1 MTTRE
6 EVKEVA
12 SDVARWWWLWM
23 VAGIAWIFVAM
34 IILQLDAASVRTVGF
49 IVGAMLF
56 VAGIQYLLIAMVAEG
71 WKWLWGAFGT
81 VLVVAGATAMI
92 NPAKAFG
99 NVADMLGFLFAFVG
113 IIWIVE
119 ALAMHGLN
127 DFWWLTLVAGI
138 LMLVIGFWAGGQFF
152 FDKAYILLVF
162 AGMWAIMRGLL
173 DMIRAFQIRMVG
185 KIAAQL

>member
-56 VAGIQYLLIAMVAEG
+56 VAGIQYLLIAMVAVA
-71 WKWLWGAFGT
+71 LAAVLQALIQPVFPLRVQVPTRAFWQIP
-81 VLVVAGATAMI
+81 LVAIVASTLAAVGGMRKVASSD
-92 NPAKAFG
+92 PAKAF
-99 NVADMLGFLFAFVG
+99 
-113 IIWIVE
+113 
-119 ALAMHGLN
+119 
-127 DFWWLTLVAGI
+127 
-138 LMLVIGFWAGGQFF
+138 AGG
-152 FDKAYILLVF
+152 
-162 AGMWAIMRGLL
+162 
-173 DMIRAFQIRMVG
+173 
-185 KIAAQL
+185 AA